1 MRGAYVLGAVDAL
14 FSHYGLKQ
22 VDVVTGTSG
31 SVGTLAYYA
40 AGQFYPGYYIWTE
53 EIPRADFL
61 SFFNPLRGKPIMDID
76 YLIDESFKKKIPITV
91 KNLKNSKT
99 KLVASLASR
108 NTGAVEYIDAHTCQ
122 HDFFEVLR
130 ATMAAPI
137 VYNKT
142 VQLGS
147 EHYFDAF
154 FSDPIPL
161 DNPFVQDTRKII
173 ILSKPLE
180 FKPNVRGHKLA
191 IMFKPFLTDV
201 TYTAMLKRDQV
212 RQARVDECKELATHG
227 DILIAPT
234 AMSTQTLD
242 NRRASIERL
251 IEQGYRDAVAHPQLQ
266 KLMQELSHSP
276 QRDFLFP
283 DPTIATVTS

>member
-61 SFFNPLRGKPIMDID
+61 SFLNPLRGKPVMDID

-91 KNLKNSKT
+91 SNLKSSKT
-99 KLVASLASR
+99 KLVASVVSR
-108 NTGAVEYIDAHTCQ
+108 KTGTVNYIDAHTCP
-122 HDFFEVLR
+122 HDLFEVLR

-142 VQLGS
+142 VRLGS
-147 EHYFDAF
+147 DDYFDSF

-180 FKPNVRGHKLA
+180 FSPNVRGHKLA
-191 IMFKPFLTDV
+191 FMFKPFLTEV
-201 TYTAMLKRDQV
+201 AYAAMLKRDQV
-212 RQARVDECKELATHG
+212 RQVRVEECKRLAAQG
-227 DILIAPT
+227 DIVIAPAT
-234 AMSTQTLD
+234 MPTQTLD

-251 IEQGYRDAVAHPQLQ
+251 IAQGYRDAVAHPQLQ
-266 KLMQELSHSP
+266 KLTQELRQSS
-276 QRDFLFP
+276 QKDFLFP
-283 DPTIATVTS
+283 EPAAAVPL